1 MHRFCNP
8 ETNVHRRFE
17 SYRQLQLTS
26 NSLEFTHRPSGGG
39 RAPDKRDGGRF
50 DSYSVDHFP
59 YAGLREVMGFQILF
73 WWVQLPHGVPIHH
86 SS

>member
-1 MHRFCNP
+1 
-8 ETNVHRRFE
+8 
-17 SYRQLQLTS
+17 
-26 NSLEFTHRPSGGG
+26 
-39 RAPDKRDGGRF
+39 
-50 DSYSVDHFP
+50 VDHFP